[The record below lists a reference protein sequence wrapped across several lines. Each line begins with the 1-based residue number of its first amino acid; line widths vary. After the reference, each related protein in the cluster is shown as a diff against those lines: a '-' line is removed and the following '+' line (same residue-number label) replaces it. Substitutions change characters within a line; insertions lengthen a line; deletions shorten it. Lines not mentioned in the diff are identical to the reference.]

1 MIIKI
6 VAGLKLT
13 NKRWWSVTYGASKE
27 FRFRWDQTLDVHVK
41 AVTNHIKRNHDNN
54 RFRRSLQ
61 VV

>member
-13 NKRWWSVTYGASKE
+13 NKRWWSATYSASKE
-27 FRFRWDQTLDVHVK
+27 FRFRWDQTLDVHKKDV
-41 AVTNHIKRNHDNN
+41 VNHIKRNHDNN